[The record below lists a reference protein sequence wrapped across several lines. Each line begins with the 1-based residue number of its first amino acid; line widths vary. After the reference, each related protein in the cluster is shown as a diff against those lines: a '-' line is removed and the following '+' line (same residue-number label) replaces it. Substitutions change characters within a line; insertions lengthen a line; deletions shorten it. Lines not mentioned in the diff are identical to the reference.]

1 MPARCYDADAM
12 PTPRLPRPIA
22 RHPAFVLL
30 MTITGCTVGHV
41 PPPAGP
47 PPPSQPSVG
56 GHPDMTGWR
65 LMADA
70 WVARSF
76 EREIIRVGKYE
87 GRVARIMLVV
97 TNSSLE
103 VGDVVIQ
110 FGNAQRWSPGLRHSF
125 ADGSRSRAI
134 DLPGHVRS
142 IRGVEL
148 VRGGVPPGTRTR
160 VELWGQ

>member
-1 MPARCYDADAM
+1 
-12 PTPRLPRPIA
+12 
-22 RHPAFVLL
+22 
-30 MTITGCTVGHV
+30 
-41 PPPAGP
+41 
-47 PPPSQPSVG
+47 
-56 GHPDMTGWR
+56 MTGWR
-65 LMADA
+65 LLAEA
-70 WVARSF
+70 WVAGSF
-76 EREIIRVGKYE
+76 GREIIRVGKYE

-110 FGNAQRWSPGLRHSF
+110 FGNAQRWSPGLRNSF

-134 DLPGHVRS
+134 DLPGHVRL
-142 IRGVEL
+142 IRGLEL